1 MRGVGRMN
9 DGTQNEKLLKTIVDD
24 IVEREKRQ
32 DEEDFQRIKD
42 VESFVGELF
51 GIGMN
56 LVGTRQSDD

>member
-1 MRGVGRMN
+1 MN
-9 DGTQNEKLLKTIVDD
+9 DGTQNEKLLNTLIDD
-24 IVEREKRQ
+24 IVKREKRQ

-56 LVGTRQSDD
+56 LGGTRQSDD

>member
-1 MRGVGRMN
+1 MN

>member
-1 MRGVGRMN
+1 MN
-9 DGTQNEKLLKTIVDD
+9 DGTQNEKLLKTIIDD

-42 VESFVGELF
+42 VECFVGELF

-56 LVGTRQSDD
+56 LEGTRRSDD

>member
-1 MRGVGRMN
+1 MN
-9 DGTQNEKLLKTIVDD
+9 DGTQNEKLLKTIIDD

-56 LVGTRQSDD
+56 LGDTRQSDD

>member
-1 MRGVGRMN
+1 MN
-9 DGTQNEKLLKTIVDD
+9 DGTQNEKLLNTLISD

-56 LVGTRQSDD
+56 LGGTRKSDD

>member
-1 MRGVGRMN
+1 MN
-9 DGTQNEKLLKTIVDD
+9 DGTQNEKLLNTLISD

-56 LVGTRQSDD
+56 LGGYTEER

>member
-1 MRGVGRMN
+1 MN
-9 DGTQNEKLLKTIVDD
+9 DGTQNEKLLKTIIDD

-42 VESFVGELF
+42 VENFVGELF

-56 LVGTRQSDD
+56 LGGTRRSDD

>member
-1 MRGVGRMN
+1 MN
-9 DGTQNEKLLKTIVDD
+9 DGTQNEKLLKTIIDD

-42 VESFVGELF
+42 VECFVGELF

-56 LVGTRQSDD
+56 LGGTRRSDD

>member
-1 MRGVGRMN
+1 MN
-9 DGTQNEKLLKTIVDD
+9 DGTQNEKLLNTLIDD

-56 LVGTRQSDD
+56 LGGTRRSDD

>member
-1 MRGVGRMN
+1 MN

-56 LVGTRQSDD
+56 LGGTRRSDD